1 MMEKIIIPYNEAG
14 KRSFEVFYR
23 VAEKLYK
30 AAQAAVDEWM
40 AQNFPEAEIIRECY
54 SDGRH
59 QRLVR
64 TADSVEWMISY
75 DYRTK
80 EVSMYECT

>member
-1 MMEKIIIPYNEAG
+1 MEKIIIPYNEAG
-14 KRSFEVFYR
+14 KMSFEVFYR

-30 AAQAAVDEWM
+30 AAQDTVNEWM
-40 AQNFPEAEIIRECY
+40 AQNCPEAEIIREYY
-54 SDGRH
+54 SDGKH

-64 TADSVEWMISY
+64 TADGLEQTISY

-80 EVSMYECT
+80 EVTGV